1 MPSDESG
8 QPNPLAGRL
17 YVKPKAPN
25 TGFKVPGP
33 TSGSPRAGRAS
44 GVLKPRADVGRSRTL
59 EPLAKKAKPSI
70 FMEQGRGEDYMREKT
85 PPLPAKQLPSIGTDA
100 SKGVALRG
108 SHDEPFPMDAAH
120 HGVPA
125 SPDNWE
131 PPSDG
136 TAYIGLAYAL
146 RQYPNSTEFVYLR
159 RLDKDSTS
167 YNPYALDVVPFAAVD
182 PNDFYTMSVRGVTH
196 YVNGG
201 SADFTNLDQWERE
214 YQLFNA
220 MCTLNVFKRYRAWK
234 GFSLW
239 RKAVRR
245 GKIGRVQKLLKK
257 NLFLLNDVFQTSLLC
272 TRSLCFN
279 LSQVRLHRVSSTTTY
294 TLPDF
299 CGAQDDQRAMVKQ
312 ELQTFS
318 EETVETVSTACTR
331 ALELL
336 EERLNGFYT
345 KENEGDPT
353 ATMMHSPRSS
363 SITAS
368 VPGKAGGKDANNY
381 SYTIAA
387 ARRSEQRKLLCFV
400 KLADYM
406 ICDTLHNLL
415 IDSVSDILTVTAPPP
430 EPEVVMDEEAAA
442 AEAEAAAAKAE
453 EEAKKKA
460 EGKPEAKTDKEKEEE
475 EKNKPPEKV
484 PLYEIEVLLADG
496 QLVFA
501 PSPDEFQEKMDEV
514 VGGFVDTLCTVTRLL
529 AQENLMSQVVEQ
541 GTEVEMGSTLAEL
554 IEDEVHQNL
563 VGEVKYSLAVAFD
576 AAEEC
581 KQTFLPHQLICAEND
596 KRDAA
601 VLKSEYSAGERT
613 LESFREDIKEF
624 KKQTTDIEELPLNT
638 DEGIVRINSQQL
650 KETFLPSPKMCL
662 DQIFKI
668 LPELGAERYGTFIS
682 EVHEGSTRLNATINT
697 VEDFVEQLVAL
708 EELKEKQKKFNDQ
721 LLEITNLYEVIDEFT
736 IPVSEMD
743 YAAYQTLNTD
753 FSALKTSMEE
763 VEMQKDDYVSR
774 FSQELEAQVEVINKE
789 AVAIRT
795 AAQHEMILD
804 EKSDGDVVVAYVTD
818 LREKLKVQE
827 TGAKR
832 IQKYQKLFKV
842 MESKYDELDETVGDV
857 DLKEMLWQGKREWA
871 DLTEEWGEMKFED
884 IDITNMEEK
893 VGRFYKQVMKAE
905 RGLPSNKVVPEQKDK
920 VEEFKGTIPVIASLR
935 NKNLKERHWD
945 KVEEIIGR
953 PIVRDGNFTLNSLMA
968 LKVMD
973 FAEEIGIVSTEA
985 TQEGVLEELLAKVQ
999 AKWADVE
1006 FSVLSYKESKD
1017 VFILGGVDEVM
1028 VTLEDS
1034 MVTMA
1039 TILSSRYVAGIRTE
1053 VEKMEKALNLFSETL
1068 DEWLA
1073 VQKGWMYLESIFS
1086 APDIQRQLP
1095 AEAKAFFQVDKQLKD
1110 IMRRVKDRPSALQTG
1125 TTPGW
1130 LEIFQKS
1137 GETLDKIQK
1146 NLEDYLETKRMS
1158 FPRFYFLSN
1167 DELLE
1172 ILAQTKNVQAV
1183 QPHMSKCF
1191 DGIRLLDFGDDP
1203 KSIDIFAMI
1212 SGEQEYVSLGKNL
1225 KARGNVE
1232 QWLSAVE
1239 AAMQASLKKF
1249 AKSAFQDYTKVPRSE
1264 WVLQQPAQLV
1274 LVISQV
1280 FWCQAVV
1287 DCLEGDN
1294 LAHDMADF
1302 FDQNVAQLK
1311 ELTALVRGDLTKLHR
1326 KILCALITIDVHAR
1340 DIIESL
1346 IADEVRK
1353 LTDFGWQMQLRYT
1366 WDDDNDL
1373 AVVRQTNASF
1383 NYAYEYLGAQSRLVV
1398 TPMTDRCYMTLT
1410 GALHL
1415 KLGGAP
1421 AGPAGT
1427 GKTETTKDLGKALGV
1442 QCVVFNCGDNL
1453 DFKFMGKFFSGLSQ
1467 SGAWACFDEFNRI
1480 DIEVLS
1486 VVAQQLL
1493 SIQNALKAGVS
1504 TFFFEGREI
1513 KLIPTCGVFITMN
1526 PGYAGRTELPDNLKV
1541 LFRPMAMMI
1550 PDYGLVAE
1558 VMLFSEGFED
1568 AKTLSR
1574 KMVKL
1579 YKLSSEQLSQQDHYD
1594 FGMRA
1599 VKSVLVMA
1607 GALKR
1612 ANPDVDENV
1621 TLIRAMQ
1628 DSNLPKFLA
1637 DDVFLFRSIIGDLFP
1652 GVVIPPN
1659 DYGALQQSV
1668 EKCILEVGLQALPAF
1683 VLKVIQFFETINV
1696 RFGCMLVGP
1705 TGSGKTENYRM
1716 LQAALTDLRNE
1727 KNEDQRFQITHTF
1740 VLNPKCIKMGEL
1752 YGEYNLMTNEWTDGL
1767 GSTLIRQAVADT
1779 LPDLKWVMFDG
1790 PVDAIWIENMNTVLD
1805 DNCTLCLPNGERI
1818 KLNPTTMRALFEV
1831 QDLSVASPATV
1842 SRCGMVYMPPTDLGW
1857 RPYVQT
1863 WVQKRIRENLN
1874 ATQETKDYVYGL
1886 FEEYIDEGI
1895 KFLRRNTREAI
1906 PSVDINLVTS
1916 TTFLFEALVQE
1927 KRGIN
1932 FSKPPEELHPQ
1943 LGKLFTFAY
1952 MWGMGGNML
1961 SAGWDYWDEF
1971 VRDLFPKLVMFPG
1984 GGTVFDY
1991 YIDMKSETF
2000 DCKEWS
2006 TVVPD
2011 FVYDSKTPYFE
2022 MLVPTM
2028 DTVRYAFLLEILL
2041 EVQKSALFT
2050 GDTGVGKSVIVASSL
2065 SNLTEPAGLVP
2076 VTINFSAQTNAI
2088 DTQLLIESKLEKK
2101 RKTRFGAPYGK
2112 KIVIFVDD
2120 VNMPARETYGA
2131 QPPIELLRQFQDFR
2145 GFYDRKKLFWKD
2157 IEDMTIVSACA
2168 PPGGG
2173 RQELTPRFVRHFN
2186 MFCVP
2191 PPSEQCTKTI
2201 LSSILGGFLGD
2212 GFSKEFATLLKPIVD
2227 SSMEVFTRIAQELL
2241 PTPAKSHYTFNLRD
2255 LSKVFQGVLMVNPGS
2270 CNDKSVMMRL
2280 WVHEASRVFH
2290 DRLIDMDDKRYFL
2303 NMLVELL
2310 SKNFDGSYTYE
2321 EMFEERE
2328 IVFGDFIKIGLE
2340 REERKYEEVPDFE
2353 KMTKV
2358 MDDYLEEY
2366 NLSST
2371 SPMNLV
2377 FFVDAA
2383 KHAARLARILA
2394 QPRGNAMLV
2403 GVGGSGKQSSTR
2415 FAAYMAG
2422 MKCFSIELTRGYGS
2436 NEFREDLKNLY
2447 KTGGIDGEP
2456 VVFLFTDT
2464 QIVNEGFVE
2473 DINNLLNSGEVPG
2486 LFPDDEKNRLMADLR
2501 PYIQSLGLPETKDV
2515 MWRTFINRVRDNLHI
2530 VLCMSPVGEAFRAR
2544 CRQFPS
2550 LINCCTID
2558 WFNEWPEAALQSVAK
2573 HFLAGVDLGDDDVKQ
2588 SVCDMCVTI
2597 HTSVA
2602 AMAERFFNE
2611 LRRRY
2616 YTTPK
2621 SYLDLINLYITL
2633 LDEKKTEFGVARD
2646 RLLNGLNKLEETNV
2660 LVDTMKVD
2668 LAELQPILKEKSEA
2682 TAALLIQ
2689 VNKDKAESQ
2698 IVQERVGADEAEV
2711 KRQAAE
2717 TKAIADDAKAD
2728 LDEALPALEAAV
2740 SSLNS
2745 LSKQDI
2751 TEVKSFPKPPPLVQL
2766 TMEAVN
2772 TLLQEKP
2779 DWDSAKKVLSDGQF
2793 LRRLFDFDK
2802 DNIPEKVIKSLKK
2815 YVDNPIYTPDQ
2826 VAKQSNAAKSLCMW
2840 SRAMDVYHRVAKVVE
2855 PKRQALREAEGVL
2868 ADANKVL
2875 KGKQDEL
2882 AAVIARVQELENQL
2896 KQAEE
2901 NQQSLAEQADTTA
2914 KRLQR
2919 AGKLT
2924 SALADEQV
2932 RWKETAESIGVATKL
2947 LVGDVFL
2954 GSGCISYYGAFT
2966 GVYRDELVTM
2976 WVSRCKEV
2984 GIPVSEEC
2992 TLRAT
2997 LSNPVEVREW
3007 NIWGLPTDGVSIDNG
3022 ILTTR
3027 GKRWPLMIDPQG
3039 QANSWVKAMESK
3051 NGLRIVKL
3059 TDGNFLRTLENCIR
3073 VGYPVLIEDI
3083 GEQVDPS
3090 LEPVL
3095 LKQVFR
3101 QGNRLLIRLG
3111 DSDVDYDV
3119 NFKFYITTKLPN
3131 PHYLPEVC
3139 IKVTI
3144 INFTVT
3150 RKGLEDQLLGDVV
3163 RFERPDLE
3171 EQKDRLVVSI
3181 ANDKKQLKD
3190 LEDKILKLLKE
3201 SEGNILDDEVLIN
3214 TLNNSKVTSGMI
3226 QGRVKEAEVT
3236 EKEINSTREQYRPVA
3251 SIGSIIYF
3259 VIADLSLV
3267 GPMYQFSLVYFQKL
3281 FNHCLE
3287 AADASDDLSE
3297 RLKILEVYTMDF
3309 MYTMVCRGL
3318 FEEHKLLFS
3327 FLLCSAWLRDSDFIK
3342 FTEWNFLL
3350 RGAPA
3355 VMPDGGPSNP
3365 APDRFNEQK
3374 WKEIIHLSEN
3384 VAAFGNLVKS
3394 MTSDIDSW
3402 LDWIDNSEPH
3412 AHRPPEVL
3420 IDPKAEGEEPGQLNE
3435 FHHLMLV
3442 KVFREEKVTMAASM
3456 YVGAKLGKEFVES
3469 KPWSLT
3475 EVFADTSSNTPVIF
3489 ILSTGADPTGMLQR
3503 FAAEKGWVAG
3513 ERLQIVSL
3521 GQGQG
3526 PIAKMLIEK
3535 AVKTG
3540 DWVCL
3545 QNCHLAKSW
3554 MLELESIVEGLGNGS
3569 VEVHE
3574 DFRLWLSS
3582 MPALTFPV
3590 LVLQNG
3596 IKLTNEPPKGL
3607 KANIKRT
3614 FFDMNE
3620 EYYAGCSKVGTWK
3633 KLLFSLAF
3641 FHGIIQE
3648 RRKFGPLGWNIR
3660 YEFNNSDI
3668 ECSMMTLHMFL
3679 EEQEVIPWEALSYV
3693 IGQINYGGRVT
3704 DDLDRRC
3711 LLSILGQYVLKDV
3724 LGDAYRFSKSGKYY
3738 APTEGSLAEKLEY
3751 IAQLPAEEAPEVF
3764 GMHENANIS
3773 FQLRDAK
3780 TLMDTVL
3787 SIQPRLVAAAGAKSP
3802 EDVVL
3807 DLAAELFGGLSE
3819 KPMTNE
3825 EAHES
3830 TFALGADG
3838 MLTSLAVV
3846 LSQEMERFNKL
3857 LKQMRSTLQL
3867 LQKAVKGLVVMS
3879 DDLELMFNSLLN
3891 NQVPG
3896 LWGKV
3901 AYPCLKPMASW
3912 IIDYHRRVE
3921 FFESWIA
3928 NGNPKC
3934 YWLPGFFFPQGFLTG
3949 CLQAHARK
3957 YAMPIDTLN
3966 FDFSVTLMSDA
3977 DEVEAGPEDGI
3988 YIDGLF
3994 VDNARWNM
4002 AEQWLDE
4009 SEPGVM
4015 QSPLPVVHFLPA
4027 QKPLENLFKPEKMDE
4042 YQTPLYKTSIRAG
4055 ILSTTG
4061 QSTNFVLCVL
4071 LPIREGT
4078 GPDFWVLQGAALLC
4092 MLDT

>member
-279 LSQVRLHRVSSTTTY
+279 LS
-294 TLPDF
+294 
-299 CGAQDDQRAMVKQ
+299 QDDQRAMVKQ

-1110 IMRRVKDRPSALQTG
+1110 IMRR
-1125 TTPGW
+1125 
-1130 LEIFQKS
+1130 
-1137 GETLDKIQK
+1137 
-1146 NLEDYLETKRMS
+1146 
-1158 FPRFYFLSN
+1158 
-1167 DELLE
+1167 
-1172 ILAQTKNVQAV
+1172 TKNVQAV

-1249 AKSAFQDYTKVPRSE
+1249 AKSAFQDYTK
-1264 WVLQQPAQLV
+1264 
-1274 LVISQV
+1274 
-1280 FWCQAVV
+1280 
-1287 DCLEGDN
+1287 
-1294 LAHDMADF
+1294 
-1302 FDQNVAQLK
+1302 
-1311 ELTALVRGDLTKLHR
+1311 
-1326 KILCALITIDVHAR
+1326 
-1340 DIIESL
+1340 
-1346 IADEVRK
+1346 
-1353 LTDFGWQMQLRYT
+1353 
-1366 WDDDNDL
+1366 
-1373 AVVRQTNASF
+1373 
-1383 NYAYEYLGAQSRLVV
+1383 
-1398 TPMTDRCYMTLT
+1398 
-1410 GALHL
+1410 
-1415 KLGGAP
+1415 
-1421 AGPAGT
+1421 
-1427 GKTETTKDLGKALGV
+1427 
-1442 QCVVFNCGDNL
+1442 
-1453 DFKFMGKFFSGLSQ
+1453 
-1467 SGAWACFDEFNRI
+1467 
-1480 DIEVLS
+1480 
-1486 VVAQQLL
+1486 
-1493 SIQNALKAGVS
+1493 
-1504 TFFFEGREI
+1504 
-1513 KLIPTCGVFITMN
+1513 
-1526 PGYAGRTELPDNLKV
+1526 
-1541 LFRPMAMMI
+1541 
-1550 PDYGLVAE
+1550 
-1558 VMLFSEGFED
+1558 
-1568 AKTLSR
+1568 
-1574 KMVKL
+1574 
-1579 YKLSSEQLSQQDHYD
+1579 
-1594 FGMRA
+1594 
-1599 VKSVLVMA
+1599 
-1607 GALKR
+1607 
-1612 ANPDVDENV
+1612 
-1621 TLIRAMQ
+1621 
-1628 DSNLPKFLA
+1628 
-1637 DDVFLFRSIIGDLFP
+1637 
-1652 GVVIPPN
+1652 
-1659 DYGALQQSV
+1659 
-1668 EKCILEVGLQALPAF
+1668 
-1683 VLKVIQFFETINV
+1683 
-1696 RFGCMLVGP
+1696 
-1705 TGSGKTENYRM
+1705 
-1716 LQAALTDLRNE
+1716 
-1727 KNEDQRFQITHTF
+1727 
-1740 VLNPKCIKMGEL
+1740 
-1752 YGEYNLMTNEWTDGL
+1752 
-1767 GSTLIRQAVADT
+1767 
-1779 LPDLKWVMFDG
+1779 
-1790 PVDAIWIENMNTVLD
+1790 
-1805 DNCTLCLPNGERI
+1805 
-1818 KLNPTTMRALFEV
+1818 
-1831 QDLSVASPATV
+1831 
-1842 SRCGMVYMPPTDLGW
+1842 
-1857 RPYVQT
+1857 T

-2227 SSMEVFTRIAQELL
+2227 SSME
-2241 PTPAKSHYTFNLRD
+2241 
-2255 LSKVFQGVLMVNPGS
+2255 
-2270 CNDKSVMMRL
+2270 
-2280 WVHEASRVFH
+2280 
-2290 DRLIDMDDKRYFL
+2290 RYFL

-2353 KMTKV
+2353 KMTK
-2358 MDDYLEEY
+2358 
-2366 NLSST
+2366 
-2371 SPMNLV
+2371 
-2377 FFVDAA
+2377 
-2383 KHAARLARILA
+2383 
-2394 QPRGNAMLV
+2394 
-2403 GVGGSGKQSSTR
+2403 
-2415 FAAYMAG
+2415 
-2422 MKCFSIELTRGYGS
+2422 
-2436 NEFREDLKNLY
+2436 
-2447 KTGGIDGEP
+2447 
-2456 VVFLFTDT
+2456 
-2464 QIVNEGFVE
+2464 
-2473 DINNLLNSGEVPG
+2473 
-2486 LFPDDEKNRLMADLR
+2486 
-2501 PYIQSLGLPETKDV
+2501 
-2515 MWRTFINRVRDNLHI
+2515 
-2530 VLCMSPVGEAFRAR
+2530 
-2544 CRQFPS
+2544 
-2550 LINCCTID
+2550 
-2558 WFNEWPEAALQSVAK
+2558 
-2573 HFLAGVDLGDDDVKQ
+2573 
-2588 SVCDMCVTI
+2588 
-2597 HTSVA
+2597 
-2602 AMAERFFNE
+2602 
-2611 LRRRY
+2611 
-2616 YTTPK
+2616 
-2621 SYLDLINLYITL
+2621 
-2633 LDEKKTEFGVARD
+2633 
-2646 RLLNGLNKLEETNV
+2646 
-2660 LVDTMKVD
+2660 
-2668 LAELQPILKEKSEA
+2668 
-2682 TAALLIQ
+2682 
-2689 VNKDKAESQ
+2689 
-2698 IVQERVGADEAEV
+2698 
-2711 KRQAAE
+2711 
-2717 TKAIADDAKAD
+2717 
-2728 LDEALPALEAAV
+2728 
-2740 SSLNS
+2740 
-2745 LSKQDI
+2745 
-2751 TEVKSFPKPPPLVQL
+2751 
-2766 TMEAVN
+2766 
-2772 TLLQEKP
+2772 
-2779 DWDSAKKVLSDGQF
+2779 F

-2997 LSNPVEVREW
+2997 LSNP
-3007 NIWGLPTDGVSIDNG
+3007 
-3022 ILTTR
+3022 
-3027 GKRWPLMIDPQG
+3027 
-3039 QANSWVKAMESK
+3039 
-3051 NGLRIVKL
+3051 
-3059 TDGNFLRTLENCIR
+3059 
-3073 VGYPVLIEDI
+3073 
-3083 GEQVDPS
+3083 
-3090 LEPVL
+3090 
-3095 LKQVFR
+3095 
-3101 QGNRLLIRLG
+3101 
-3111 DSDVDYDV
+3111 
-3119 NFKFYITTKLPN
+3119 
-3131 PHYLPEVC
+3131 
-3139 IKVTI
+3139 
-3144 INFTVT
+3144 
-3150 RKGLEDQLLGDVV
+3150 
-3163 RFERPDLE
+3163 
-3171 EQKDRLVVSI
+3171 
-3181 ANDKKQLKD
+3181 
-3190 LEDKILKLLKE
+3190 
-3201 SEGNILDDEVLIN
+3201 
-3214 TLNNSKVTSGMI
+3214 
-3226 QGRVKEAEVT
+3226 
-3236 EKEINSTREQYRPVA
+3236 
-3251 SIGSIIYF
+3251 
-3259 VIADLSLV
+3259 
-3267 GPMYQFSLVYFQKL
+3267 
-3281 FNHCLE
+3281 
-3287 AADASDDLSE
+3287 
-3297 RLKILEVYTMDF
+3297 
-3309 MYTMVCRGL
+3309 
-3318 FEEHKLLFS
+3318 
-3327 FLLCSAWLRDSDFIK
+3327 

-3475 EVFADTSSNTPVIF
+3475 E
-3489 ILSTGADPTGMLQR
+3489 
-3503 FAAEKGWVAG
+3503 
-3513 ERLQIVSL
+3513 
-3521 GQGQG
+3521 
-3526 PIAKMLIEK
+3526 
-3535 AVKTG
+3535 
-3540 DWVCL
+3540 
-3545 QNCHLAKSW
+3545 
-3554 MLELESIVEGLGNGS
+3554 
-3569 VEVHE
+3569 
-3574 DFRLWLSS
+3574 
-3582 MPALTFPV
+3582 
-3590 LVLQNG
+3590 
-3596 IKLTNEPPKGL
+3596 
-3607 KANIKRT
+3607 
-3614 FFDMNE
+3614 
-3620 EYYAGCSKVGTWK
+3620 
-3633 KLLFSLAF
+3633 
-3641 FHGIIQE
+3641 
-3648 RRKFGPLGWNIR
+3648 
-3660 YEFNNSDI
+3660 
-3668 ECSMMTLHMFL
+3668 
-3679 EEQEVIPWEALSYV
+3679 EVIPWEALSYV